1 MPGYLRRSIA
11 IGLCW
16 SLFASPAV
24 RAADEAFTVVR
35 VDTATQE
42 LQAFWA
48 DEQGRPFKQ
57 FDRLAAWLGG
67 KGKKLVFAMNAGM
80 FHADLSPVGLLVA
93 DGKEIAPLNTS
104 AGGGNFFLKPNGVF
118 LLAADG
124 PKVVETSEYP
134 GTRSGIRIATQS
146 GPLLLRRGV
155 IHPAFNP
162 ASTSRLIRNG
172 VGVSGRVAIFV
183 MANRPVSFHEMA
195 VYFRDVL
202 HCQDALYLDGV
213 VSRLYADELS
223 RADLGTDLGPM
234 VGVTV
239 GVTADRP
246 ISGRAPPAGAGDAD

>member
-1 MPGYLRRSIA
+1 MNRRLALVQLGMWLSA
-11 IGLCW
+11 GACARAEDGA
-16 SLFASPAV
+16 FA
-24 RAADEAFTVVR
+24 VVR
-35 VDTATQE
+35 VDTARQD

-57 FDRLAAWLGG
+57 FDRLSAWLDGRG
-67 KGKKLVFAMNAGM
+67 KRLIFAMNAGM
-80 FHADLSPVGLLVA
+80 FHPDLSPVGLLVV
-93 DGKEIAPLNTS
+93 DGKQVSPLNTAS
-104 AGGGNFFLKPNGVF
+104 GAGNFFLEPNGVF

-124 PKVVETSEYP
+124 PQVVESAEYP
-134 GTRSGIRIATQS
+134 GGHSGIRLATQS

-155 IHPAFNP
+155 IHPAFKP

-213 VSRLYADELS
+213 VSRLYADDLF

-234 VGVTV
+234 LGVV
-239 GVTADRP
+239 VDRP
-246 ISGRAPPAGAGDAD
+246 APR